1 MSFHTFFMV
10 MYRFIEV
17 ESKGY
22 GVYDLYPYLK
32 EFVSNIGVKNGLIL
46 VIAVDELCSIITIE
60 YEPRLLSDFEI
71 LLNTLKVNDIVK
83 STLFPKSIT
92 IPIVNGIIELGS
104 FQQVCMLDLSKK
116 EGKKKVLLQVVT

>member
-1 MSFHTFFMV
+1 MV

>member
-32 EFVSNIGVKNGLIL
+32 EFASNIGVKNGLIL